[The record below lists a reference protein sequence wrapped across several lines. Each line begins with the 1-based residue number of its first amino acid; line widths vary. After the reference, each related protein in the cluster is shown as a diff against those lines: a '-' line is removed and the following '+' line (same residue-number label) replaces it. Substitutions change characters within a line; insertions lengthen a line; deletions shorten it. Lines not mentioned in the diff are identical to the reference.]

1 MGAGEI
7 AMLGVAGLLSVVAGG
22 VVAYVSPRYP
32 AHIEA
37 LETATG
43 FLLIAGFALAACGL
57 PTIL

>member
-1 MGAGEI
+1 
-7 AMLGVAGLLSVVAGG
+7 MLGVAGLLSVVAGG

>member
-1 MGAGEI
+1 
-7 AMLGVAGLLSVVAGG
+7 MLGLAGLLSVTAGG
-22 VVAYVSPRYP
+22 IIAYLSPRFP

-43 FLLIAGFALAACGL
+43 VLLIAGFVLAAWGL

>member
-1 MGAGEI
+1 
-7 AMLGVAGLLSVVAGG
+7 MLGLVGLLSVVAGG
-22 VVAYVSPRYP
+22 IVAYLSPRFP

-43 FLLIAGFALAACGL
+43 LLLIAGFALVACNL